1 MEAYSMEEL
10 LPVVAELT
18 ERYTSGESTSVT
30 YERAQ
35 YLMEA
40 VLYCIQECGTPF
52 ALSGGKKLSA
62 REAYSL
68 GLERIKEKAARA
80 KQQYQNLMEDF
91 CAYGNRNY
99 EDTVTKAIPGFF
111 ARYDVYFAPQ
121 ETIITMD
128 YPVLM
133 RMERMQGID
142 AMEAYVSCI
151 WLEQKFLRAFRT
163 EDVVGIL
170 TGFQQDYRQ
179 QFYNICRIVLRKVV
193 AERLLGRMG
202 SYIGELLHRGEKELL
217 MTEVDR
223 TIEVMV
229 QEDYGA
235 DTSLFTYLKE
245 DTNDFVTELIFYW
258 QEVKK
263 KVR

>member
-40 VLYCIQECGTPF
+40 VLYCIHECSTPL
-52 ALSGGKKLSA
+52 ALSGGRKLSA
-62 REAYSL
+62 REAYSF
-68 GLERIKEKAARA
+68 GLETIKEKVVRTR
-80 KQQYQNLMEDF
+80 QQYQKLMEDF

-121 ETIITMD
+121 ETLITMD
-128 YPVLM
+128 YPVLK
-133 RMERMQGID
+133 RLEGMQGID
-142 AMEAYVSCI
+142 AMEAYVSCVF
-151 WLEQKFLRAFRT
+151 LEQRFLRAFGT
-163 EDVVGIL
+163 EDVVEIL
-170 TGFQQDYRQ
+170 TGFQPNYRQ

-193 AERLLGRMG
+193 AERLLERLGRQME
-202 SYIGELLHRGEKELL
+202 ELLHQGEKERL
-217 MTEVDR
+217 MEEVNK
-223 TIEVMV
+223 TIESIVR
-229 QEDYGA
+229 EDYGA

-245 DTNDFVTELIFYW
+245 DTDDFVTELIFYW
-258 QEVKK
+258 QKVKK

>member
-1 MEAYSMEEL
+1 MQAYSMEEL

-40 VLYCIQECGTPF
+40 VLYCIQEGGTPF

-62 REAYSL
+62 GEAYAI
-68 GLERIKEKAARA
+68 GLERVKEKVART
-80 KQQYQNLMEDF
+80 KQQYQKVMEDF

-99 EDTVTKAIPGFF
+99 EDTVIKAIPGFF

-121 ETIITMD
+121 ETLITMD
-128 YPVLM
+128 YPVLKQLEG
-133 RMERMQGID
+133 RQGID

-163 EDVVGIL
+163 EDVVEVL
-170 TGFQQDYRQ
+170 TEFQSDYRQ
-179 QFYNICRIVLRKVV
+179 QFFNICRIVLRKEVT
-193 AERLLGRMG
+193 ERLLERMG
-202 SYIGELLHRGEKELL
+202 RQMEELLHQGEKEQL
-217 MTEVDR
+217 TEEVNK
-223 TIEVMV
+223 TIESIVR
-229 QEDYGA
+229 EDYGA
-235 DTSLFTYLKE
+235 DTPLFAYLKE
-245 DTNDFVTELIFYW
+245 DTDDFVTELIFYW
-258 QEVKK
+258 QTVKK